1 MSWRPSFCPWIS
13 TSSAASSLSCARR
26 DGRAADAAAAFPVCC
41 YAALD
46 DKLIISFYF
55 IVGQPLLTAAHI
67 KRGGD
72 KPLIR
77 TAADKLTAH
86 AVAKNSAYRVN
97 DNGFTCTGLTG
108 QHIEPLPNEISARSM
123 TAIFSICSSLSMVSS
138 CLESALCTPAFYS
151 SSSISL

>member
-1 MSWRPSFCPWIS
+1 M
-13 TSSAASSLSCARR
+13 AALIHELASVVLPVDIHKQRR
-26 DGRAADAAAAFPVCC
+26 QLLELRRCDGRTADTAAAFPVCC

-55 IVGQPLLTAAHI
+55 IVGQPLLAAAHI

-86 AVAKNSAYRVN
+86 AAAKNSAYRVN
-97 DNGFTCTGLTG
+97 DNGFTCTGLTC
-108 QHIEPLPNEISARSM
+108 QHIEASA
-123 TAIFSICSSLSMVSS
+123 
-138 CLESALCTPAFYS
+138 E
-151 SSSISL
+151 

>member
-1 MSWRPSFCPWIS
+1 MAALIHKL
-13 TSSAASSLSCARR
+13 TSVVLPVDIHKQRRKILKLCRR
-26 DGRAADAAAAFPVCC
+26 DGRAANTATAFPVSC

-86 AVAKNSAYRVN
+86 AVAKDRAYRVY
-97 DNGFTCTGLTG
+97 DNGFTCAGLTG
-108 QHIEPLPNEISARSM
+108 QHIEASA
-123 TAIFSICSSLSMVSS
+123 
-138 CLESALCTPAFYS
+138 E
-151 SSSISL
+151 